1 MGLFND
7 KQISQTPGGVGQAVG
22 QQGPPGPQGVGFK
35 MTSHG
40 NYDMDNKILFN
51 VKTQDDVPED
61 SDYVTIK
68 KDYESAVNKEYLNN
82 HFLKRDKTGVFYDLR
97 GLSIQN
103 SEDFDQNSSNNKT
116 LINKGYVD
124 SSIHLA
130 NTMNR
135 DHIETVKAE
144 VDLKLDNKADLTTNN
159 EQTFKSIINVPD
171 FDDGYSNMSNVMN
184 KGYIDSQD
192 LQKADKT
199 DVLLRNGVNK
209 MSAPLDMNN
218 QYINNLS
225 TPSTHLRG
233 ANKAYVDLT
242 ALSVLGDNKM
252 LSNLDMNKNTI
263 TNLQDPSVDSD
274 AVTKKFA
281 VDLVNQDKIKQSVIR
296 KNVFSFTLN
305 RSLWKTEFK
314 TRNLSLIEK
323 DFKIH
328 HINLHLVS
336 FEINREVKPET
347 NGLIYWYRG
356 RVSIDCGALNHGE
369 YTIVCEL
376 FPHWN
381 INTELFIQS
390 TSINVGNKTDKNFS
404 EYNKYLIHIHKNS
417 DHGVLYIDIDFDKKH
432 DVPTDF
438 NNEWVPCYLIFY
450 GVIGYVENVDSS
462 VYDSFMYFEN
472 DNIYFEK
479 IVNMNDKQIINVEA
493 GTTDK
498 SVVNL
503 LQLKNEIKASQPKS
517 YYNTI
522 FEYFFDLLDPSEFT
536 MSDSF
541 GAVLSVLGSNL
552 VFQNT
557 KLLKEFKPRDGF
569 TGVFIVNLT
578 ENVTGSD
585 DWTIYIAFKYDYKPG
600 DNKRI
605 KIELGNDGSFDFPWL
620 KLESGKLF
628 LDYDLDVYSKQI
640 RDAYIGEYLNLW
652 YTKIAGQFRIA
663 VCNNAMSIDQTFSG
677 FNINTSNIKISSDY
691 YVQRIGFSKTAFPIN
706 NKEYHKI
713 QFLDKSEGIFFE

>member
-1 MGLFND
+1 MSYSNGPLQSN
-7 KQISQTPGGVGQAVG
+7 TNNVTGVK
-22 QQGPPGPQGVGFK
+22 GPKGDDGVGFK
-35 MTSHG
+35 LTSSG
-40 NYDMDNKILFN
+40 DFDINGKAMYNI
-51 VKTQDDVPED
+51 KTQAEFVPDD
-61 SDYVTIK
+61 SDFESIK
-68 KDYESAVNKEYLNN
+68 RDYESGVNKEYLIN
-82 HFLKRDKTGVFYDLR
+82 HFFKRDKTGVFYDLR

-144 VDLKLDNKADLTTNN
+144 VDLKLANKADLQTST
-159 EQTFKSIINVPD
+159 EQTFNSIINVPN
-171 FDDGYSNMSNVMN
+171 FDQGYSNMSNVMN

-192 LQKADKT
+192 VKKADKT
-199 DVLLRNGVNK
+199 DVLLRNGDNK
-209 MSAPLDMNN
+209 MSASLDMNN

-225 TPSTHLRG
+225 TPSTHLQG

-242 ALSVLGDNKM
+242 ALSVLGENKM
-252 LSNLDMNKNTI
+252 LSNLNVNEKKKI
-263 TNLQDPSVDSD
+263 TNLQDPSADSD
-274 AVTKKFA
+274 AVNKKFA

-296 KNVFSFTLN
+296 KNVLSFTLN

-356 RVSIDCGALNHGE
+356 RVSINCGALNHGE

-493 GTTDK
+493 GTNDK

-503 LQLKNEIKASQPKS
+503 LQLKNEIKSSQQKS
-517 YYNTI
+517 YYKTI
-522 FEYFFDLLDPSEFT
+522 FEYFFDLLDPSNFI
-536 MSDSF
+536 MSDSY
-541 GAVLSVLGSNL
+541 GSVVEGVFDNL
-552 VFQNT
+552 VFNPT
-557 KLLKEFKPRDGF
+557 KLLSDFDPKKGF
-569 TGVFIVNLT
+569 LT
-578 ENVTGSD
+578 NFEINFNENVTGSD
-585 DWTIYIAFKYDYKPG
+585 EWTMYIAFKYDYKHG

-605 KIELGNDGSFDFPWL
+605 KIELGNDGSFDFPWV

-628 LDYDLDVYSKQI
+628 LDYDLDVYSKQII

-663 VCNNAMSIDQTFSG
+663 VCNNAISIDQTFSG
-677 FNINTSNIKISSDY
+677 FNINASNIKITSDY
-691 YVQRIGFSKTAFPIN
+691 HVQRIGFSKSVYPIN
-706 NKEYHKI
+706 GKEYHKI
-713 QFLDKSEGIFFE
+713 QFLDKANGVFFE

>member
-1 MGLFND
+1 M
-7 KQISQTPGGVGQAVG
+7 P
-22 QQGPPGPQGVGFK
+22 
-35 MTSHG
+35 
-40 NYDMDNKILFN
+40 
-51 VKTQDDVPED
+51 
-61 SDYVTIK
+61 
-68 KDYESAVNKEYLNN
+68 NKEYLNN
-82 HFLKRDKTGVFYDLR
+82 HFLKRDKTRVFYDLR

-103 SEDFDQNSSNNKT
+103 SEVYNPSTWNDKTITNKEF
-116 LINKGYVD
+116 VD
-124 SSIHLA
+124 
-130 NTMNR
+130 MR
-135 DHIETVKAE
+135 DNMKADKTELVKK
-144 VDLKLDNKADLTTNN
+144 VDLETSD
-159 EQTFKSIINVPD
+159 EQTFQGIINMPD
-171 FDDGYSNMSNVMN
+171 FDSGYSNMSNVMN
-184 KGYIDSQD
+184 KEYIDSRD
-192 LQKADKT
+192 TLKADKSYADNT
-199 DVLLRNGVNK
+199 FLTKN
-209 MSAPLDMNN
+209 
-218 QYINNLS
+218 
-225 TPSTHLRG
+225 TG
-233 ANKAYVDLT
+233 AILANTLQSKASKIYVDSTFLT
-242 ALSVLGDNKM
+242 RTQGNVLANSLHTKLDINGSNSM
-252 LSNLDMNKNTI
+252 QSNLKMGGYNI
-263 TNLQDPSVDSD
+263 TDLKQPINDSD
-274 AVTKKFA
+274 AVNKKFA

-356 RVSIDCGALNHGE
+356 RVSVDCGGLNHGE

-417 DHGVLYIDIDFDKKH
+417 YHGVLYIDIDFDKKH
-432 DVPTDF
+432 DLPTDF

-503 LQLKNEIKASQPKS
+503 LQLKNEIKSSQPQS

-522 FEYFFDLLDPSEFT
+522 FEYFFDLLDPSNFILPDT
-536 MSDSF
+536 F
-541 GAVLSVLGSNL
+541 GGVVSGLNGNF
-552 VFQNT
+552 VFNPT
-557 KLLKEFKPRDGF
+557 KLLADFEPNKGF
-569 TGVFIVNLT
+569 MGGFGINFN
-578 ENVTGSD
+578 NVTESN
-585 DWTIYIAFKYDYKPG
+585 DWTIYMAFKNDYKPG

-605 KIELGNDGSFDFPWL
+605 KISFVNGSSFDFPWVKVESN
-620 KLESGKLF
+620 KLY
-628 LDYDLDVYSKQI
+628 LDYDLDVSYKQI
-640 RDAYIGEYLNLW
+640 RADYIGKYMNLW
-652 YTKIAGQFRIA
+652 YTKIGNQFRIGI
-663 VCNNAMSIDQTFSG
+663 CNNNISIDKIFSG
-677 FNINTSNIKISSDY
+677 YTLNASSLQISSDY
-691 YVQRIGFSKTAFPIN
+691 FVQRIGFSMTAFPIN

-713 QFLDKSEGIFFE
+713 QFLDKTKSVFFE